1 MSPCWNWR
9 KCPSLLTTRL
19 HSAVYASAGEAAT
32 SYTSVSR
39 CSNIYICTANIEQQ
53 RNRAKSS
60 IHIQPS
66 AVFLT
71 LVHPLVCF
79 PIVSHSISHVSASK
93 NSAWVLTNGA
103 PGCRYLM
110 TNFCFG
116 RHTPGDICPFFFFLQ
131 HSRSTQHA
139 KAMMKVR
146 PLDKPSR
153 QQPSIN
159 PNILPFFAFVFLV
172 YKSILNNPKKKK
184 KREILPFQSNWKSLR
199 VWKHHGWM
207 EWDFYFFHFDLIQH
221 FH

>member
-39 CSNIYICTANIEQQ
+39 CSNIYICTANMEQQ

-103 PGCRYLM
+103 LGCRYLM
-110 TNFCFG
+110 TNFSFG

-184 KREILPFQSNWKSLR
+184 KKREK
-199 VWKHHGWM
+199 
-207 EWDFYFFHFDLIQH
+207 FFHSEATENRCVFGNITDEWNETFTFFILI
-221 FH
+221 

>member
-39 CSNIYICTANIEQQ
+39 CSNIYIYVLQTWSSKEIE
-53 RNRAKSS
+53 RSR
-60 IHIQPS
+60 PS
-66 AVFLT
+66 TFSPVFLT

-116 RHTPGDICPFFFFLQ
+116 RHTPGDICPFFFFF
-131 HSRSTQHA
+131 
-139 KAMMKVR
+139 
-146 PLDKPSR
+146 
-153 QQPSIN
+153 
-159 PNILPFFAFVFLV
+159 NIPGVHNTLKLWW
-172 YKSILNNPKKKK
+172 KSDLWTNLSGNSHQSIL
-184 KREILPFQSNWKSLR
+184 IFCLFLR
-199 VWKHHGWM
+199 L
-207 EWDFYFFHFDLIQH
+207 FS
-221 FH
+221 

>member
-9 KCPSLLTTRL
+9 KYPSLLTTRL

-116 RHTPGDICPFFFFLQ
+116 RHTPGDICLFFFFF
-131 HSRSTQHA
+131 
-139 KAMMKVR
+139 
-146 PLDKPSR
+146 
-153 QQPSIN
+153 
-159 PNILPFFAFVFLV
+159 NIPGVHNTLKLWWKSDLWTNLPGNS
-172 YKSILNNPKKKK
+172 YQSIL
-184 KREILPFQSNWKSLR
+184 IFCLFLR
-199 VWKHHGWM
+199 L
-207 EWDFYFFHFDLIQH
+207 FS
-221 FH
+221 